1 MNNDTQQSAGKFKT
15 IPKGKKPP
23 LYCQECN
30 CFTYGKTHTKGHLL
44 IEIVLYL
51 FLFFP
56 GLIYTIWRH
65 TTRQKVCTQCKA
77 PGLLPYASTRA
88 KKDLGAE
95 DYNQSLDEFFKK
107 K

>member
-1 MNNDTQQSAGKFKT
+1 MNNDNEQVTGKFKT

-51 FLFFP
+51 FLFSQ
-56 GLIYTIWRH
+56 GLYIPYGD
-65 TTRQKVCTQCKA
+65 TQH
-77 PGLLPYASTRA
+77 A
-88 KKDLGAE
+88 KRFVPNAMPP
-95 DYNQSLDEFFKK
+95 DYCPTHPQEQRKT
-107 K
+107 